1 MPAENRKPSLR
12 RRYARVPGSSLKAS
26 TLLGSLLLMALSGCA
41 HHRVDDTSSMPWQ
54 SSRQLVLVT
63 VADWNSDHGSLRR
76 YARTDGGAWR
86 QDGDPQTV
94 VIGRS
99 GAAWGIGLQG
109 PRRDG
114 PVKVE
119 GDGRSPA
126 GVFAIGE
133 AFGYGNTAR
142 TALPYVP
149 MTATDYCID
158 VSASPLYNRI
168 VDANTVGEDAVAGST
183 EPMRRDLHADGDQR
197 YKLGFVIDHNRA
209 DADTQATPA
218 AGSCIFAHVWKS
230 PTTPTAGCT
239 AMPEPVME
247 QTLAWLDPAMHP
259 IFVLLP
265 DAEYARLQATW
276 QLPAGVP
283 TTTASS
289 TPTNDKASP

>member
-1 MPAENRKPSLR
+1 MPVENRHPTIRHRCTHMLW
-12 RRYARVPGSSLKAS
+12 PL
-26 TLLGSLLLMALSGCA
+26 LLGPLLLVALAGCA
-41 HHRVDDTSSMPWQ
+41 HHRVDDTSVARWQ

-63 VADWNSDHGSLRR
+63 TTDWDSDHGSLRR
-76 YARTDGGAWR
+76 YSRTRGGAWR
-86 QDGDPQTV
+86 QDGDTQTV

-109 PRRDG
+109 PQQEG

-133 AFGYGNTAR
+133 AFGYGDTAR
-142 TALPYVP
+142 TALPYAP

-158 VSASPLYNRI
+158 VSGSPLYNRI
-168 VDANTVGEDAVAGST
+168 VDARTVGEDAVAGST

-197 YKLGFVIDHNRA
+197 YKLGFVIDHNLA

-218 AGSCIFAHVWKS
+218 AGSCIFAHIWKS

-239 AMPEPVME
+239 AMPEAVME
-247 QTLAWLDPAMHP
+247 QTLAWLDPAKHP

-276 QLPAGVP
+276 QLPADVP
-283 TTTASS
+283 PNMPSS
-289 TPTNDKASP
+289 TPLVDEANP